1 MKAFPHA
8 AVHCT
13 TVLLLLL
20 SLCSAHAAA
29 QGKQSKDCLPQ
40 QGVVCESGHGTPQWK
55 DIGLEDLLVV
65 NNQPTV
71 PTCRVVRP
79 VHSLNLIGSHTVLSN
94 GSTPP
99 VNDANEQ
106 ETRLTPGSYIYF
118 LLRLRL

>member
-1 MKAFPHA
+1 MKAFSHA
-8 AVHCT
+8 AVHCST
-13 TVLLLLL
+13 ILLLLL
-20 SLCSAHAAA
+20 SLCPAHAAA
-29 QGKQSKDCLPQ
+29 QGKRYSDFCSQ
-40 QGVVCESGHGTPQWK
+40 QGIVCESGHETPQWK
-55 DIGLEDLLVV
+55 NIGLEDLLVV

-79 VHSLNLIGSHTVLSN
+79 VHSVNLIGCHAVLTNSP
-94 GSTPP
+94 TPP

>member
-1 MKAFPHA
+1 MKAFPHV
-8 AVHCT
+8 AVYCT

-20 SLCSAHAAA
+20 SLCSTHAAA
-29 QGKQSKDCLPQ
+29 QGKQSKDSLPQ
-40 QGVVCESGHGTPQWK
+40 QGVVCESGHETPQWK

-65 NNQPTV
+65 DNQPTV
-71 PTCRVVRP
+71 PTCRVVQP
-79 VHSLNLIGSHTVLSN
+79 VYSLNLVGCHMVLTNSP
-94 GSTPP
+94 TPP